1 MLKIIAKCA
10 FRCYTLIMN
19 DLKEI
24 IAANLIRLRQEVG
37 LTQAQLADKLNY
49 TDKAVSKWE
58 RGESIPDLRVLIQ
71 LAEIYHITVDDIVK
85 EKTEKAVKPKLNL
98 FHKRLLITF
107 LSVGLVWVVATV
119 VFMIL
124 YYISSIRS
132 FAYLSF
138 VIAPFISAV
147 VMLVFASVWG
157 KRITVT
163 LAASAVIWSIV
174 LIVGIFLWLFAPSV
188 PRFPFY
194 IVAAGVQILVI
205 GWFVLRKLY
214 KPNRKSEN

>member
-1 MLKIIAKCA
+1 MK
-10 FRCYTLIMN
+10 

-24 IAANLIRLRQEVG
+24 IAENLIRLRQEVG
-37 LTQAQLADKLNY
+37 LTQVQLAEKLNY

-85 EKTEKAVKPKLNL
+85 EKTEKPVKPKLNL
-98 FHKRLLITF
+98 FQKRLLITL
-107 LSVGLVWVVATV
+107 LSFALVWVVATG

-124 YYISSIRS
+124 YCIPSLRS

-138 VIAPFISAV
+138 VIAPFVSTV
-147 VMLVFASVWG
+147 VLLVFTSVWG
-157 KRITVT
+157 RRITT
-163 LAASAVIWSIV
+163 ALAASAVIWSV
-174 LIVGIFLWLFAPSV
+174 MLILHVFLGLYASWLPIW
-188 PRFPFY
+188 PFY
-194 IVAAGVQILVI
+194 LVAAGVQVLVA

-214 KPNRKSEN
+214 KPNKKSEK